1 MSKKMKILKRK
12 QIIVAL
18 DYNSFKEANSISKLL
33 DPEIYRIKVGK
44 QLYASEGPKI
54 LENLNKKG
62 FDIFLD
68 LKLHDIPNTVYKAL
82 KNLLNHKVWMT
93 NIHLLGGE
101 EMIQAASEAREYTK
115 SEALLIGVSVLTSLS
130 EKNIK
135 NMGFKVEIS
144 ELVKILSVSAKKNN
158 IDGVVC
164 SVKEVSEIKKDLGED
179 FITVTP
185 GIRIQQKNDDQSRV
199 ATIEEATKN
208 GNDYIVL
215 GRELTASNN
224 ISKMIKKVESYII

>member
-1 MSKKMKILKRK
+1 MKILNPK
-12 QIIVAL
+12 QVIVAL
-18 DYNSFKEANSISKLL
+18 DFDSFEEANVVVKSLNPDVFRLKI
-33 DPEIYRIKVGK
+33 GK
-44 QLYASEGPKI
+44 QLFAGEGPKI
-54 LENLNKKG
+54 IENFNKQG

-82 KNLLNHKVWMT
+82 KNLLNHKVWMI

-101 EMIQAASEAREYTK
+101 EMIKAAKEARESSN
-115 SEALLIGVSVLTSLS
+115 SEALLVGVSVLTSLN

-135 NMGFKVEIS
+135 NIGFNMQIS
-144 ELVKILSVSAKKNN
+144 ELVKTLCMSAKQNN
-158 IDGVVC
+158 IDGVVS
-164 SVKEVSEIKKDLGED
+164 SVIEVPEIKRNFGED

-199 ATIEEATKN
+199 ATLEDAIKN
-208 GNDYIVL
+208 GSDYIVL
-215 GRELTASNN
+215 GREITASEN

>member
-1 MSKKMKILKRK
+1 MKILKRK

-18 DYNSFKEANSISKLL
+18 DYDSFKEANSISKLL
-33 DPEIYRIKVGK
+33 DPEIYRVKIGK
-44 QLYASEGPKI
+44 QLFTAEGPGI
-54 LENLNKKG
+54 IENFNKQG

-82 KNLLNHKVWMT
+82 KNLLKHEVWMT

-101 EMIQAASEAREYTK
+101 EMIQAAREARESMK
-115 SEALLIGVSVLTSLS
+115 SEVLLIGVSVLTSLG

-135 NMGFKVEIS
+135 NMGFDIQIP
-144 ELVKILSVSAKKNN
+144 ELVKNLSMSAKQNN

-164 SVKEVSEIKKDLGED
+164 SAKEVPEIKKNFSED

-199 ATIEEATKN
+199 ATLKEATN
-208 GNDYIVL
+208 IGSDYIVL
-215 GRELTASNN
+215 GREITSSKN
-224 ISKMIKKVESYII
+224 ISKMVKRVESYII

>member
-1 MSKKMKILKRK
+1 MKILKRK

-18 DYNSFKEANSISKLL
+18 DYDSYKEASLISELL
-33 DPEIYRIKVGK
+33 DPEIYRLKIGK
-44 QLYASEGPKI
+44 QLFTAEGPKI
-54 LENLNKKG
+54 IENFNKKG

-68 LKLHDIPNTVYKAL
+68 LKLHDIPNTVYRAL
-82 KNLLNHKVWMT
+82 KNLFEHEIWMT

-101 EMIQAASEAREYTK
+101 EMIQAAREARESIK

-135 NMGFKVEIS
+135 NMGFDIQIS
-144 ELVKILSVSAKKNN
+144 ELVKNLSMSAKQNN

-164 SVKEVSEIKKDLGED
+164 SAKEVSEIKKNFGED

-199 ATIEEATKN
+199 ATLEEASKI
-208 GNDYIVL
+208 GSDYIVL
-215 GRELTASNN
+215 GREITASEN

>member
-1 MSKKMKILKRK
+1 MKILKPK

-18 DYNSFKEANSISKLL
+18 DFDSLEEATSVVELL
-33 DPEIYRIKVGK
+33 DPAIYRLKIGK
-44 QLYASEGPKI
+44 QLFASEGPKI
-54 LENLNKKG
+54 LENFNNKG

-101 EMIQAASEAREYTK
+101 EMILAAKEARDHSK
-115 SEALLIGVSVLTSLS
+115 SEALLIGVTILTSLD
-130 EKNIK
+130 KNNVK
-135 NMGFKVEIS
+135 NMGFNLQIP
-144 ELVKILSVSAKKNN
+144 ELVRILSKTAKRKN

-164 SVKEVSEIKKDLGED
+164 SAKEVPEIKGNLGED

-185 GIRIQQKNDDQSRV
+185 GIRVQQVQNDQSRV
-199 ATIEEATKN
+199 ATLNEAVKN
-208 GNDYIVL
+208 GSDYIVL
-215 GRELTASNN
+215 GREITSSKN
-224 ISKMIKKVESYII
+224 ISKMIKKVDSYII

>member
-1 MSKKMKILKRK
+1 MKNLKPK
-12 QIIVAL
+12 QIIIAL
-18 DYNSFKEANSISKLL
+18 DFDSIEEVNFIVKLL
-33 DPEIYRIKVGK
+33 DPEIYRLKIGK
-44 QLYASEGPKI
+44 QLYAGEGPKI
-54 LENLNKKG
+54 LEILNKKG

-68 LKLHDIPNTVYKAL
+68 LKLHDIPNTVYKTL

-101 EMIQAASEAREYTK
+101 EMMQAAREAKEHIK

-130 EKNIK
+130 EKNI
-135 NMGFKVEIS
+135 NDMGFKTKIP
-144 ELVKILSVSAKKNN
+144 ELVKILSMSAYKNN

-164 SVKEVSEIKKDLGED
+164 SAREVPEIKKNLGKD

-199 ATIEEATKN
+199 ATLKEAIKN
-208 GNDYIVL
+208 GSDYIVL
-215 GRELTASNN
+215 GRELTASKN

>member
-1 MSKKMKILKRK
+1 MKILKRK

-18 DYNSFKEANSISKLL
+18 DSNSFKEANSVAELL
-33 DPEIYRIKVGK
+33 DPEIYRLKIGK
-44 QLYASEGPKI
+44 QLFAAEGPKI
-54 LENLNKKG
+54 LENFNKKG

-82 KNLLNHKVWMT
+82 KNLLKHEVWMT

-101 EMIQAASEAREYTK
+101 EMIQAAREARETIK
-115 SEALLIGVSVLTSLS
+115 SETLLIGVSVLTSLS

-135 NMGFKVEIS
+135 NMGFDMQIS
-144 ELVKILSVSAKKNN
+144 ELVKNLSKTAKKNN

-164 SVKEVSEIKKDLGED
+164 SAKEVPEIKRNFGED

-185 GIRIQQKNDDQSRV
+185 GIRIKQKNDDQSRV
-199 ATIEEATKN
+199 ATLEEAAN
-208 GNDYIVL
+208 IGSDYIVL
-215 GRELTASNN
+215 GREITASEN

>member
-1 MSKKMKILKRK
+1 MKILKRK

-18 DYNSFKEANSISKLL
+18 DFNSFEEANSVVKLL
-33 DPEIYRIKVGK
+33 DPETYRLKIGK
-44 QLYASEGPKI
+44 QLFTAEGPKI
-54 LENLNKKG
+54 IENFNKKG
-62 FDIFLD
+62 FEIFLD
-68 LKLHDIPNTVYKAL
+68 LKLHDIPNTVFKAM
-82 KNLLNHKVWMT
+82 KNLLNHKIWMT

-101 EMIQAASEAREYTK
+101 EMIQAAREAKESIK
-115 SEALLIGVSVLTSLS
+115 SEALLIGVSVLTSLN

-135 NMGFKVEIS
+135 NMGFGMQIPD
-144 ELVKILSVSAKKNN
+144 LVKILSMSAKQND

-164 SVKEVSEIKKDLGED
+164 SVKEVSEIKRDFGED

-199 ATIEEATKN
+199 ASLEEATKI
-208 GNDYIVL
+208 GSDYIVL
-215 GRELTASNN
+215 GREITASEN

>member
-1 MSKKMKILKRK
+1 VKILKPK

-18 DYNSFKEANSISKLL
+18 DFDSIEEVSSIVNHL
-33 DPEIYRIKVGK
+33 DPDLYRLKVGK
-44 QLYASEGPKI
+44 QLFASQGPKI
-54 LENLNKKG
+54 LENLNRQG

-101 EMIQAASEAREYTK
+101 EMIQAAKEARDHAE
-115 SEALLIGVSVLTSLS
+115 SEALLIGVTILTSLDRH
-130 EKNIK
+130 NIK
-135 NMGFKVEIS
+135 DMGFEMQIH
-144 ELVKILSVSAKKNN
+144 ELVKVLSISAKQNN

-164 SVKEVSEIKKDLGED
+164 SALEVPEIKQNLGEN

-185 GIRIQQKNDDQSRV
+185 GIRIKQNNNDQSRV
-199 ATIEEATKN
+199 ATLEEATKN
-208 GNDYIVL
+208 RSDYIVL
-215 GRELTASNN
+215 GREITSSQNV
-224 ISKMIKKVESYII
+224 SKMIKKVESYII

>member
-1 MSKKMKILKRK
+1 MKILKKK

-18 DYNSFKEANSISKLL
+18 DFISIEEANSIVELL
-33 DPEIYRIKVGK
+33 DPDIYRLKIGK
-44 QLYASEGPKI
+44 QLFSGEGPKI
-54 LENLNKKG
+54 LEYFNKQG
-62 FDIFLD
+62 FDVFLD

-82 KNLLNHKVWMT
+82 KNLLNYKVWMT

-101 EMIQAASEAREYTK
+101 EMIKAAREAKESIK
-115 SEALLIGVSVLTSLS
+115 SEVLLIGVSVLTSLS

-135 NMGFKVEIS
+135 NMGFDMQIP
-144 ELVKILSVSAKKNN
+144 ELVKTLSMSAKQNN

-164 SVKEVSEIKKDLGED
+164 SVKEVSEIKRNFGED

-185 GIRIQQKNDDQSRV
+185 GIRIQHKNNDQSRV
-199 ATIEEATKN
+199 ATLEDASNN
-208 GNDYIVL
+208 GSDYIVI
-215 GRELTASNN
+215 GREITASDD

>member
-1 MSKKMKILKRK
+1 MKILKPK

-18 DYNSFKEANSISKLL
+18 DFDSIEEVNFIVKLL
-33 DPEIYRIKVGK
+33 DPEIYRLKIGK
-44 QLYASEGPKI
+44 QLYAGEGPKI

-68 LKLHDIPNTVYKAL
+68 LKLHDIPNTVYKTL

-101 EMIQAASEAREYTK
+101 EMMQAAREAKEDIK

-135 NMGFKVEIS
+135 DMGFKTKIP
-144 ELVKILSVSAKKNN
+144 ELVKILSMSAYKNN

-164 SVKEVSEIKKDLGED
+164 SVKEVLEIKKNLGKD

-185 GIRIQQKNDDQSRV
+185 GIRIQQKNNDQSRV
-199 ATIEEATKN
+199 ATLKEATKN
-208 GNDYIVL
+208 GSDYIVL
-215 GRELTASNN
+215 GRELTASKN